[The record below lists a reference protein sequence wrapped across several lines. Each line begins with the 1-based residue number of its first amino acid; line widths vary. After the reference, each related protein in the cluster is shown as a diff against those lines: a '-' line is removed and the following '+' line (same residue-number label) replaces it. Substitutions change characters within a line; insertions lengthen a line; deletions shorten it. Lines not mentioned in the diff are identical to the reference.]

1 MTSLSS
7 TDLRW
12 LTSTYSDNGGACVQ
26 VSADLAAT
34 EGTVP
39 IRDSKAPADA
49 VLSLS
54 TGAFA
59 AFVGGVRAGRLT

>member
-12 LTSTYSDNGGACVQ
+12 LTSSYSDNGGACVQ

-34 EGTVP
+34 DRIVP
-39 IRDSKAPADA
+39 VRDSKAPADA

-54 TGAFA
+54 TDAFA
-59 AFVGGVRAGRLT
+59 AFVGGVRGGRLA